1 MSVFWVAALIVVCL
15 FAIRTFA
22 ARRRRGDAAGLES
35 VSERWLAEQRATDRH
50 YSER

>member
-1 MSVFWVAALIVVCL
+1 MSLLWLAALIVAFIV
-15 FAIRTFA
+15 AMSVIGS
-22 ARRRRGDAAGLES
+22 RRRRGDAKLES

>member
-1 MSVFWVAALIVVCL
+1 MSLIWLTAVIVAFIVAVRM
-15 FAIRTFA
+15 IGS
-22 ARRRRGDAAGLES
+22 RRRRGDARLAS